1 MHTILVLL
9 ASNIV
14 QLPFLK
20 RIPAVYEV
28 VALRREA
35 AQHAVLLLRRRVP
48 AHPSPQPVLD
58 VGVAGL
64 LLLPDL
70 VVGDGAAG
78 GLGSGRD
85 DEEGKGEY

>member
-1 MHTILVLL
+1 MHAVLVLV
-9 ASNIV
+9 ATDVV

-20 RIPAVYEV
+20 RVAAVYEI

-35 AQHAVLLLRRRVP
+35 PQHAVLLLRRRGL
-48 AHPSPQPVLD
+48 ARPSPQSILD
-58 VGVAGL
+58 VGVAGA

-78 GLGSGRD
+78 
-85 DEEGKGEY
+85 

>member
-1 MHTILVLL
+1 MHAVLVLM
-9 ASNIV
+9 AADIV

-20 RIPAVYEV
+20 RIAAVYEV

-35 AQHAVLLLRRRVP
+35 AQHTVLLLRGRGP

-58 VGVAGL
+58 VGVASV

-70 VVGDGAAG
+70 VVGDGAARGLCSG
-78 GLGSGRD
+78 GWEKES
-85 DEEGKGEY
+85 EEE